1 MKKQILEALK
11 NKYKNLGLGEKAFEG
26 VADFLSTSITEESQI
41 ETAIAGVEGLLKAFQ
56 ADADKLRTEKS
67 AAEKK
72 LAELVAKATGNEPT
86 PEIDP
91 KSNDDDTPAWA
102 KSLIESNKTLSD
114 KLAAL
119 EGEKVTSTR
128 KGQLTKLIEK
138 LPAELQKPY
147 NRMAIDKLT
156 DEEFATLTSEI
167 TTEVEGI
174 SNTIAVK
181 GAVFG
186 RPAGGGATGATTDT
200 KPADKEVEAV
210 AKAMGL

>member
-11 NKYKNLGLGEKAFEG
+11 NKYKNLGFGEKAFEG

-67 AAEKK
+67 VAEKK

-86 PEIDP
+86 PAIDP

-138 LPAELQKPY
+138 LPTELQKPY
-147 NRMAIDKLT
+147 TRMAIDKLT
-156 DEEFATLTSEI
+156 DEEFTTLTSEI
-167 TTEVEGI
+167 TTEVESI
-174 SNTIAVK
+174 SSTIAAK

-186 RPAGGGATGATTDT
+186 RPIGGGSGSTET